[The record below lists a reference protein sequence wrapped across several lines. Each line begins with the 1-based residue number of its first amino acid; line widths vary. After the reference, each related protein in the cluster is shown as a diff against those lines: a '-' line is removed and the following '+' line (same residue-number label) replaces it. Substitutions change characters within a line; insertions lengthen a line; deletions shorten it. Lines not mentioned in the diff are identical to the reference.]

1 MLIILYILVIGTVIS
16 LIVMGIAYRKAPL
29 DPYEKEEEENFLNE
43 QNIKKPD
50 YQIKVVID
58 DGEIDEE
65 LGEDDNQNEEDQ
77 D

>member
-1 MLIILYILVIGTVIS
+1 MMMILYILVIGTVIS

-43 QNIKKPD
+43 QNTKEPD
-50 YQIKVVID
+50 YKIEVVID

-65 LGEDDNQNEEDQ
+65 LGEDDNLNEEDQ

>member
-50 YQIKVVID
+50 YKIEVVID

>member
-1 MLIILYILVIGTVIS
+1 
-16 LIVMGIAYRKAPL
+16 MGVSYRNSPQ
-29 DPYEKEEEENFLNE
+29 DPYEKEEEENFITE
-43 QNIKKPD
+43 QDSKEPD

>member
-50 YQIKVVID
+50 YKIEVVID

-65 LGEDDNQNEEDQ
+65 LGEDDNQKEEDQ
-77 D
+77 E

>member
-1 MLIILYILVIGTVIS
+1 MMILYILVIGTVIS

-43 QNIKKPD
+43 QNTKEPD
-50 YQIKVVID
+50 YKIEVVID

-65 LGEDDNQNEEDQ
+65 LGEDDNLNEEDQ

>member
-1 MLIILYILVIGTVIS
+1 MLIILYILITGTIIS
-16 LIVMGIAYRKAPL
+16 LTVMGVSYRNSPQ
-29 DPYEKEEEENFLNE
+29 DPYEKEEEENFITE
-43 QNIKKPD
+43 QDSKEPD